1 MIAHGGITLK
11 MWKSLGRLI
20 GLSSFNF
27 LKASPK
33 GELWCDVWQQTSYY
47 NNMLSLILFLLNQ
60 NVIHFLGLVSP
71 SANL

>member
-47 NNMLSLILFLLNQ
+47 NNMLSLFYFFLTKMLF
-60 NVIHFLGLVSP
+60 IF
-71 SANL
+71 